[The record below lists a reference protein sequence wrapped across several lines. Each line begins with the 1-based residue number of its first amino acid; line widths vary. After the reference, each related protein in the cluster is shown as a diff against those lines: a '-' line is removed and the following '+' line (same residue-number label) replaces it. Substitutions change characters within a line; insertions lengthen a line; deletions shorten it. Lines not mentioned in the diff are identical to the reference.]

1 MKLLCVTPSYFPAFQ
16 YGGPI
21 GSVHGLNKGLVK
33 RGTDVTVYSTNV
45 GLYGKVPVNQEIDVD
60 GVKVIYFGFVNLFE
74 FVGRS
79 GWQLSRQM
87 TNALR
92 RNLKQFDVIHLHAI
106 WNYPTAVAA
115 YYCRRYKKPY
125 IIAPRGSLYPYA
137 IGKNAWKKWIYY
149 TLIAKRDIQGASA
162 IHFTT
167 EDELERCHSFL
178 GLRNEAII
186 VPNGI
191 DIFEF
196 ENLPGR
202 NCLSARYPLLNN
214 KKVILF
220 LGRIHWK
227 KGLDLLAKAY
237 GKLTRERGDVH
248 LLIVGPDEGQN
259 EKKVREWLKAE
270 GVLERVTFT
279 GMLTGKEKLETYAGC
294 TLFVLPSY
302 SENFGMAVIEAMTCG
317 LPVVISDQ
325 VGIHREVA
333 KDSAGLVV
341 NCDSEQLAQAMIKLL
356 DDTDLSQRMGKNGRR
371 LVNERFT
378 LDKIATKMIE
388 AYERVISSN

>member
-1 MKLLCVTPSYFPAFQ
+1 
-16 YGGPI
+16 
-21 GSVHGLNKGLVK
+21 
-33 RGTDVTVYSTNV
+33 
-45 GLYGKVPVNQEIDVD
+45 
-60 GVKVIYFGFVNLFE
+60 
-74 FVGRS
+74 
-79 GWQLSRQM
+79 M
-87 TNALR
+87 TNTLR
-92 RNLKQFDVIHLHAI
+92 RNLKAFDIMHFHAI
-106 WNYPTAVAA
+106 WNYPTAAA
-115 YYCRRYKKPY
+115 AHYCRRYKKPY
-125 IIAPRGSLYPYA
+125 IIAPRDALYTYA
-137 IGKNAWKKWIYY
+137 LGKNAWKKWPYY
-149 TLIAKRDIQGASA
+149 TLIGKRDIQGAAA

-167 EDELERCHSFL
+167 EDELERCHPFL
-178 GLRNEAII
+178 DLKYKAII

-191 DIFEF
+191 DISEF
-196 ENLPGR
+196 DNLPETGR
-202 NCLSARYPLLNN
+202 LKERYPFLNN

-237 GKLTRERGDVH
+237 GKVARERNDVH
-248 LLIVGPDEGQN
+248 LLIVGPDEGKYERKLRQL
-259 EKKVREWLKAE
+259 LKIE

-302 SENFGMAVIEAMTCG
+302 SENFGMTVIEAMACG

-356 DDTDLSQRMGKNGRR
+356 DDTDLSQRMGENGRR

-388 AYERVISSN
+388 VYERVISIN